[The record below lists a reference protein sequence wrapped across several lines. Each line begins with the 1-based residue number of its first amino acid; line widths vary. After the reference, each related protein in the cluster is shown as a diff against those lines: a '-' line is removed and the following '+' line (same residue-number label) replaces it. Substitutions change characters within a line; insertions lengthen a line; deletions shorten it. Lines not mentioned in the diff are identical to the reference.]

1 MVPGNH
7 NRTYSSLL
15 AGFHRFLHTGPG
27 RVDHTYKPKQGQTLL
42 TILPAR
48 RQADYVPYS
57 NPDYPSARRA
67 ISSFFS
73 RGLCCYTCMLA
84 AAQQKHPAP
93 PWR

>member
-27 RVDHTYKPKQGQTLL
+27 RVDHTYKSKQGQTLL

-48 RQADYVPYS
+48 RQVGYVPYG
-57 NPDYPSARRA
+57 NPDYPQRTACHLL
-67 ISSFFS
+67 IFS
-73 RGLCCYTCMLA
+73 RGLCCYTRMLA
-84 AAQQKHPAP
+84 LEMMRKRPSG
-93 PWR
+93 RR